1 MTVTEEIDSFV
12 KKFLCLSSKG
22 NQAKLFLET
31 EAGKVSINLCAN
43 LGQVP
48 SPPGPVHDVGRRVG
62 GSRLRRRERR
72 AASRQQAAEQVENA
86 EEAGKIELEENA
98 EQVEKAKEV
107 AKAAE
112 MAVIAKESNQ
122 MTIEETPKAAEEANK
137 SMDGDTI
144 AEKASSSN
152 ELEVN
157 ESDCD
162 LYIFTYWDNQK
173 ASKAQEAL
181 DYIEKTLKHNFKKL
195 KVKDSDQIYK
205 VDEIEHLEENEIQVK
220 VKLKKNNW
228 SVERAARNVQTA
240 YLPENPVSI
249 KNILR

>member
-1 MTVTEEIDSFV
+1 MLILDRFPLLLV
-12 KKFLCLSSKG
+12 
-22 NQAKLFLET
+22 LFMMWVAVLV
-31 EAGKVSINLCAN
+31 ALVS
-43 LGQVP
+43 GE
-48 SPPGPVHDVGRRVG
+48 
-62 GSRLRRRERR
+62 ERR